1 MTAVHPYRRTA
12 RRPGAL
18 APLTEPATA
27 LAVLHSLLNLPVSI
41 VLFTYVVTAVSV
53 GAGLLVTVVGLPVLV
68 LALAGCRLLGA
79 AERAR
84 VRLLL
89 GERIAAPEPPAPRGD
104 SPRPIA
110 WCGAVLRSGSTW
122 RQALYA
128 LVHLPWAV
136 FSFTVTV
143 TLWPLGLALLSMPLW
158 WWRLPADNREI
169 HFLDEV
175 GPSWLGSTTVELAV
189 TCLLG
194 AVITLAAAW
203 AVRGMAVVD
212 TALARGLLGPSRRE
226 AHRL

>member
-1 MTAVHPYRRTA
+1 MTAVHPYKRTA
-12 RRPGAL
+12 GLPAPL
-18 APLTEPATA
+18 APLLEPATL
-27 LAVLHSLLNLPVSI
+27 LAVVHSLLNLPVAI
-41 VLFTYVVTAVSV
+41 VLFTYVVTTLSL

-89 GERIAAPEPPAPRGD
+89 GARVAEPEPPAPRGD
-104 SPRPIA
+104 APRLIA

-143 TLWPLGLALLSMPLW
+143 TLWSVGLGLLT
-158 WWRLPADNREI
+158 LPAWYWSLPDDNREI
-169 HFLDEV
+169 HVLGD
-175 GPSWLGSTTVELAV
+175 GALLGSEPFELAV
-189 TCLLG
+189 CCLVGAAVTLG
-194 AVITLAAAW
+194 AAW
-203 AVRGMAVVD
+203 TTRGMAVVD
-212 TALARGLLGPSRRE
+212 TALARGLLGPSGR
-226 AHRL
+226 AGH

>member
-1 MTAVHPYRRTA
+1 MTAVHPYRRAA
-12 RRPGAL
+12 RRPAAL
-18 APLTEPATA
+18 APLLEPATP

-41 VLFTYVVTAVSV
+41 VLFTYVVTALSL
-53 GAGLLVTVVGLPVLV
+53 GAGLLVTVVGIPVLV

-79 AERAR
+79 AERTR

-89 GERIAAPEPPAPRGD
+89 GERIPAPEPLTPRGD

-136 FSFTVTV
+136 VSFTVTV
-143 TLWPLGLALLSMPLW
+143 TLWSLGLAMLSMPLW
-158 WWRLPADNREI
+158 YWTLPADDRAI
-169 HFLDEV
+169 HFLDEA
-175 GPSWLGSTTVELAV
+175 GPAWLGSTPVELAV

-194 AVITLAAAW
+194 AVVTLAAAW
-203 AVRGMAVVD
+203 TSRGTAVVD
-212 TALARGLLGPSRRE
+212 TALARALLGPSGRK
-226 AHRL
+226 AVQV